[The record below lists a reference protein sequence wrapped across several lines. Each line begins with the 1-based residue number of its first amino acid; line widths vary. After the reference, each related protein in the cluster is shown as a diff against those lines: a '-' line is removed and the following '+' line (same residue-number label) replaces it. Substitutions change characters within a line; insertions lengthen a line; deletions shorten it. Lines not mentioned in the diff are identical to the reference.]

1 MTTNTHIAA
10 QRAAF
15 ERAYEAYCQPA
26 EADWFRREDDDP
38 DEYYHV
44 TTKEAWWGWCAALE
58 AAPALDAQGERSGFP
73 PRIMKLL
80 LEVAE
85 REGKGSR
92 GPWEDG
98 DGEPLQEDADAA
110 ISWID
115 HMASAPLPHAV
126 GKPLSDY
133 EIDALLTEE
142 HAGDS
147 EMHEFAR
154 QVLALFCK
162 INGITLEE
170 HS

>member
-10 QRAAF
+10 QALRQIKYKAVSLAD
-15 ERAYEAYCQPA
+15 AQVIALEALQ
-26 EADWFRREDDDP
+26 
-38 DEYYHV
+38 
-44 TTKEAWWGWCAALE
+44 ALE

-126 GKPLSDY
+126 GKPLSNAQFVKCIEAAGFKKWDSRTWSLKR
-133 EIDALLTEE
+133 EIEAA
-142 HAGDS
+142 H
-147 EMHEFAR
+147 
-154 QVLALFCK
+154 
-162 INGITLEE
+162 GIVTKETGT
-170 HS
+170 